1 MAIHPESDPKAL
13 AASGRRVSMTRAAVD
28 ADTLLRVVLVLVVV
42 WVALEVLDVVVDLA
56 LGVLGLFRPLI
67 GLIVVVLIVLYL
79 LDRL

>member
-13 AASGRRVSMTRAAVD
+13 AASGRKGGMTRGAVD
-28 ADTLLRVVLVLVVV
+28 ADTLLRIVLVLVVV

-67 GLIVVVLIVLYL
+67 GLIVLVLIVLYL